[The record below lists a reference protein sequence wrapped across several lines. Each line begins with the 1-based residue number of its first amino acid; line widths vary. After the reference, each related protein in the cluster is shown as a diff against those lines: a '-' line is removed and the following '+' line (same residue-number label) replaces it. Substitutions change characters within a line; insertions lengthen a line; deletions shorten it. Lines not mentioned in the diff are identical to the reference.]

1 MSSYI
6 QETNDSIMDRR
17 SSGSDETSTKP
28 RHGKSKSGDFLT
40 KGDNLVDWQSNGL
53 RAVNT
58 VAGAINNFFK
68 RSSTPVKTHA
78 RSQSFS
84 SLDRSNSHDSVT
96 SLVKT
101 ASTEMDTRK
110 NSIGLNRNPSYPKM
124 HSRKNSSTD
133 QSNSSGTHEHLR
145 SKDSLPSIS
154 FSAADGVKLELDAQS
169 VAASEKSDRSTDRKS
184 FDGSE
189 SQKSG
194 EPDPADLREKCFEKS
209 LDTILDKCSE
219 TSMDLTLDSRD
230 SKLTDESI
238 TSTKSTKST
247 ERKKKSV
254 PWYTVFGNNI
264 STMLSPTYKSRS
276 EDFKKQ
282 FKEIPTDERLIVD
295 YSCALQKEILVHGR
309 MFVTQNWICF
319 YANIFRWE
327 TIVTIPTKEIT
338 AITKEKTARVIPNAI
353 QVSNDKEK
361 YFFTSFAARD
371 KTYLMLFRIW
381 QNALLEQPL
390 SPSELWH
397 WVHVSYGDELG
408 LTSSDDDYVPPPGME
423 DMRDHLKTG
432 SHSAKGD
439 TSDVQVPSDTKSTKE
454 DDYLLVDESNEES
467 LSMDPVPVE
476 AEAGDVPTDFSDT
489 TEEEEDNDGEVVCSD
504 HDHLPKLACN
514 EVYQI
519 PVDKLF
525 ELIFTDC
532 PFFRHFTRARKLKD
546 VSLTPWRDDPDESIG
561 RVRDVT
567 YTVPLNAP
575 FGPKSSQTLEKQMC
589 YKQSKQG
596 ILYVIDAE
604 CTPTGIPY
612 ADAFYVMNR
621 YCLTR
626 VSKEKSRL
634 RVTSEVK
641 YRKSV
646 WGVVKNMIDRN
657 SVQGVLDYFQ
667 CLGIHLRKESDKHEN
682 LTGTLTQNKRKLRKR
697 RTHSTRNNISGSD
710 IPTAARQMSRSK
722 TTEKMIAPPTPV
734 RSMISAQKEE
744 KLLKMNADT
753 LVRIVCFI
761 LVLLVM
767 FNALL
772 FYKLWYLENLTNVL
786 YFPHSQQTIDRII
799 KHPPQSQD
807 EWMNLLQ
814 QQQSLHETEMEKWK
828 EVLSA
833 SIALVDQM
841 RSSLSMLKDHID
853 VHQKND
859 SPS

>member
-1 MSSYI
+1 
-6 QETNDSIMDRR
+6 MDKR
-17 SSGSDETSTKP
+17 SSGSDEISSA
-28 RHGKSKSGDFLT
+28 RSSFRRRSSKSGELQT
-40 KGDNLVDWQSNGL
+40 KGENSVDWPSNGL
-53 RAVNT
+53 KAVST
-58 VAGAINNFFK
+58 VAGAINSLFK
-68 RSSTPVKTHA
+68 RASTSTERDL

-84 SLDRSNSHDSVT
+84 SFDRSASHDSLA

-101 ASTEMDTRK
+101 RASEMDSRR
-110 NSIGLNRNPSYPKM
+110 NSGNASKNPSSFPKTQ
-124 HSRKNSSTD
+124 HRKSSSD
-133 QSNSSGTHEHLR
+133 VSNSSGTP
-145 SKDSLPSIS
+145 DSLRQKENTPSIS
-154 FSAADGVKLELDAQS
+154 FSVADGVKIDVETQS
-169 VAASEKSDRSTDRKS
+169 AGGSDKSHDSSSGVRKS

-189 SQKSG
+189 SQKSS
-194 EPDPADLREKCFEKS
+194 ENDPADLREKCFEKS
-209 LDTILDKCSE
+209 LNTILDKCSE
-219 TSMDLTLDSRD
+219 TSLDLTLDSRD
-230 SKLTDESI
+230 SKALDE
-238 TSTKSTKST
+238 TPNPTKSGKST

-254 PWYTVFGNNI
+254 PWYTVFGNI

-282 FKEIPTDERLIVD
+282 FKDIPLDERLIVD

-353 QVSNDKEK
+353 QICNEKDK

-381 QNALLEQPL
+381 QNALMEQPL

-423 DMRDHLKTG
+423 DVKDRLKTG
-432 SHSAKGD
+432 STPTSKGD
-439 TSDVQVPSDTKSTKE
+439 TSDVPLPSDTKNNKE
-454 DDYLLVDESNEES
+454 DDFLLVDESNEES
-467 LSMDPVPVE
+467 ISIDSP
-476 AEAGDVPTDFSDT
+476 AGKQGLDEPTDFGDT
-489 TEEEEDNDGEVVCSD
+489 TEDGEDNDGEVVCSD
-504 HDHLPKLACN
+504 HDHFPKLACN

-519 PVDKLF
+519 PVDKMF

-546 VSLTPWRDDPDESIG
+546 VSLTPWRDDPDENIG

-589 YKQSKQG
+589 YKQSRPG

-612 ADAFYVMNR
+612 ADAFYVVNR

-646 WGVVKNMIDRN
+646 WGVVKNMIERN

-682 LTGTLTQNKRKLRKR
+682 LSGTLTQNKRKLRKR
-697 RTHSTRNNISGSD
+697 RAHSTRNNIPGSD
-710 IPTAARQMSRSK
+710 LPPTTRQMSRSK
-722 TTEKMIAPPTPV
+722 TAEKMIAPPTPV

-772 FYKLWYLENLTNVL
+772 FYKLWSLENLTNVL
-786 YFPHSQQTIDRII
+786 YFPHSQETMERII
-799 KHPPQSQD
+799 KHPPKSQE

-814 QQQSLHETEMEKWK
+814 QQQNLHETEMEKWK
-828 EVLSA
+828 EILTA

-841 RSSLSMLKDHID
+841 RTSLSVLKDHID
-853 VHQKND
+853 EKHTRD
-859 SPS
+859 PPS